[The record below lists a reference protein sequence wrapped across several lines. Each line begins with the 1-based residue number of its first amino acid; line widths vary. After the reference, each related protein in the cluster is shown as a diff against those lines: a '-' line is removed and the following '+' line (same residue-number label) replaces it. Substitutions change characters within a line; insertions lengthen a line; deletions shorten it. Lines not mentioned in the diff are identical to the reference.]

1 MKKSLRFLA
10 ILFILLMPA
19 LVYGQLLPSLP
30 GTVTD
35 NKGDYIKVECTCKC
49 NGKDLKSSSIY
60 KKGTETR
67 GTISFIL
74 GPIIGPVIGDLLL
87 GYIEE
92 QFAKFRCQETCAR
105 SCGGFT
111 DCAEQNDALCN
122 SCCQEYCFTPT
133 STRGYDGLLKETCKP
148 SCKSTCSYMG
158 FIKGLTEA
166 IYLIAGVIA
175 ALMIVIHG
183 IRMVTAQDPSDRN
196 AAKNSIIYV
205 LIALVII
212 VLAGTLVAL
221 LLKPGAIP
229 GT

>member
-1 MKKSLRFLA
+1 
-10 ILFILLMPA
+10 
-19 LVYGQLLPSLP
+19 
-30 GTVTD
+30 
-35 NKGDYIKVECTCKC
+35 
-49 NGKDLKSSSIY
+49 
-60 KKGTETR
+60 
-67 GTISFIL
+67 
-74 GPIIGPVIGDLLL
+74 
-87 GYIEE
+87 
-92 QFAKFRCQETCAR
+92 
-105 SCGGFT
+105 
-111 DCAEQNDALCN
+111 
-122 SCCQEYCFTPT
+122 
-133 STRGYDGLLKETCKP
+133 
-148 SCKSTCSYMG
+148 MG